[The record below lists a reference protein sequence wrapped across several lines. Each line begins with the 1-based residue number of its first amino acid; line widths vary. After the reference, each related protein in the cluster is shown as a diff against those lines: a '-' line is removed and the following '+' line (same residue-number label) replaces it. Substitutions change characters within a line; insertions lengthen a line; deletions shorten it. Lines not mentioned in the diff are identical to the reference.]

1 MWNWTYCLHTTL
13 LMERWEKLNRVE
25 PEVKGG
31 HIFKHRTWNT
41 YTQLFCS
48 PLNCCIYQHHFD
60 RNTPFSVI
68 WGHIWCM
75 CVHDQWELRLAADKL
90 PLCCVQQ
97 ITLITLGS
105 WEILAWTWTWRPIA
119 EQCCTFR
126 LNSWHSFQS
135 DLNVVAYGHLNDI
148 TEAAGGILCGI
159 ISLFISLFFKF
170 EDMAP
175 IIFCRTELDIKDV

>member
-1 MWNWTYCLHTTL
+1 MWNLTYCLHTTL
-13 LMERWEKLNRVE
+13 LMERWEKFQSIQTNRVE

-41 YTQLFCS
+41 YTQLFCCHSNVYKFLHSNS
-48 PLNCCIYQHHFD
+48 PTKLLHFQHHFG

-126 LNSWHSFQS
+126 LNSWHSF
-135 DLNVVAYGHLNDI
+135 
-148 TEAAGGILCGI
+148 
-159 ISLFISLFFKF
+159 
-170 EDMAP
+170 
-175 IIFCRTELDIKDV
+175 